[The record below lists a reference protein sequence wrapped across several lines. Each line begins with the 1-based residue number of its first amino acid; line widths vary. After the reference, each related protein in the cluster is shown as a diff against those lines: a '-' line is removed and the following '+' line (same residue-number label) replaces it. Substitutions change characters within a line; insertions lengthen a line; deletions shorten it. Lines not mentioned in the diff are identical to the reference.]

1 MQDLFFCLSRRS
13 EQKRTEEI
21 AFSAFC
27 DIVSLMIITY
37 LVFILVFLW
46 LFMVWPGRG
55 RPERMRDFETVYIAH
70 RGFHDNKGPAPENSL
85 ASFRLAAEK
94 GYGVELDVHETSD
107 EALVVV
113 HDSCLKRVAGLDCD
127 VEDLSFA
134 EVSRLHLFGTNE
146 TIPRLG
152 DALETIG
159 GRVPVVLEIKIRIKD
174 RKNISRI
181 CEAVAFYL
189 DSYQGRLCIESFDPG
204 VLRWFRK
211 NRPQMLR
218 GQLSDRFTGLKSKK
232 ASFGSFFLSSCC
244 LNFLTKPDF
253 IAYNCK
259 CTSLIRFRILRDL
272 YHATTAGWTIR
283 SQEELDRAKPDFDLF
298 IFEGFEP
305 AQKAEKA
312 PQRAADVL
320 REKKKMESYIRKHL
334 IVSGMV
340 QAVGFRYRATY
351 IAQDLGVTGWVRN
364 MDDGRVEMEI
374 QGPRERLE
382 LMMKNLGEQRF
393 IEIDNIDEE
402 IIPVDPHEYE
412 FKVRY

>member
-1 MQDLFFCLSRRS
+1 
-13 EQKRTEEI
+13 
-21 AFSAFC
+21 
-27 DIVSLMIITY
+27 
-37 LVFILVFLW
+37 
-46 LFMVWPGRG
+46 MVWPGRG

-253 IAYNCK
+253 IAYDAKHWKNF
-259 CTSLIRFRILRDL
+259 SRNLIRKL
-272 YHATTAGWTIR
+272 YRCPAVAWTIQ
-283 SQEELDRAKPDFDLF
+283 SKAELDAMKNRYDLF
-298 IFEGFEP
+298 IFEGFLP
-305 AQKAEKA
+305 EK
-312 PQRAADVL
+312 
-320 REKKKMESYIRKHL
+320 E
-334 IVSGMV
+334 
-340 QAVGFRYRATY
+340 
-351 IAQDLGVTGWVRN
+351 
-364 MDDGRVEMEI
+364 
-374 QGPRERLE
+374 
-382 LMMKNLGEQRF
+382 
-393 IEIDNIDEE
+393 
-402 IIPVDPHEYE
+402 
-412 FKVRY
+412 